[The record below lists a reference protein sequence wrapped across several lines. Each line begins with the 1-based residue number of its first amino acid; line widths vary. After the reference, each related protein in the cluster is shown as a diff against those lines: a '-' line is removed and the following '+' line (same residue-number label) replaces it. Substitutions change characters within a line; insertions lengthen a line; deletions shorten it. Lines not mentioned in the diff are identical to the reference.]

1 MSWCAQQIAPH
12 LSAEVGLL
20 LSEVNSSTVE
30 VLLKANRLVQFAKAR
45 KDHKMVIHAIPEHVP
60 VGFFT
65 WSDAAGQNR
74 RDGSSTQGVLV
85 GLGPLSLLEGEV
97 EKVIPVT
104 WHSNKI
110 DKPCR
115 SPGAA
120 EAHAAIAGDDYMYHA
135 RFQWSEMHNVDVNI
149 YDVDSMVQQVP
160 GCLIS
165 DSRNVYDK
173 LQTSELSIKGAER
186 KVDLSLMC
194 LKYSQRATGLKL
206 RWAHSEA
213 QLSNSLTKGGTKE
226 LELYYTLNYRWRL
239 VSDEH
244 MRSSRKRKQQG
255 LEALEQQQQHTSK
268 ETKNNSVE

>member
-1 MSWCAQQIAPH
+1 
-12 LSAEVGLL
+12 
-20 LSEVNSSTVE
+20 VE
-30 VLLKANRLVQFAKAR
+30 VLLKANRLVHFAKAR

-160 GCLIS
+160 GCLI
-165 DSRNVYDK
+165 
-173 LQTSELSIKGAER
+173 
-186 KVDLSLMC
+186 
-194 LKYSQRATGLKL
+194 
-206 RWAHSEA
+206 
-213 QLSNSLTKGGTKE
+213 
-226 LELYYTLNYRWRL
+226 
-239 VSDEH
+239 
-244 MRSSRKRKQQG
+244 
-255 LEALEQQQQHTSK
+255 
-268 ETKNNSVE
+268 